1 MFDKVK
7 DFYNSKVKSSNKEE
21 QPQTVVRADQV
32 EAQQQKIREQERR
45 RAEEEYKQQHPE
57 QIIQENLSSFED
69 KTNKLKKKLNIAII
83 TVFGLIVLI
92 FLILFFI

>member
-7 DFYNSKVKSSNKEE
+7 NFYNSKVKSSNKQ

-45 RAEEEYKQQHPE
+45 RAEEEYRQQHPE
-57 QIIQENLSSFED
+57 QVIQENLSVFDE

-83 TVFGLIVLI
+83 TIFGLIVLV

>member
-1 MFDKVK
+1 MFSKLK
-7 DFYNSKVKSSNKEE
+7 DFYNSKVKSTQ

-57 QIIQENLSSFED
+57 QIIQENLSTFED

-83 TVFGLIVLI
+83 TVFGLIVLV

>member
-1 MFDKVK
+1 MFSKIK
-7 DFYNSKVKSSNKEE
+7 DFYNSKVKKSD

-32 EAQQQKIREQERR
+32 EAQQQKIREQERQ
-45 RAEEEYKQQHPE
+45 RAEKEYQQQHPE
-57 QIIQENLSSFED
+57 QIIQENLESFEN

-83 TVFGLIVLI
+83 TVFGLIVLV

>member
-1 MFDKVK
+1 MFDKIK
-7 DFYNSKVKSSNKEE
+7 DFYNSKVKSSK

-45 RAEEEYKQQHPE
+45 RAEEEYRQQHPE
-57 QIIQENLSSFED
+57 QVIQENLSFFDE

-83 TVFGLIVLI
+83 TVFGLIVLV